1 MTPLRKRMLEDM
13 RLRNLSVRTQKT
25 YIEQAA
31 KFAKYFNKSPE
42 ELGPEEIR
50 TYLVHLVE
58 ERKVSWSLH
67 NQTVCA
73 LRFLYRVT
81 LGKDWSIEH
90 IPHPKKEKRLPVVL
104 SLEEISQLF
113 EAIKS
118 IKYRALLM
126 TAYAAGLRLSEV
138 VHLKVSDIDSKRMV
152 IHIRQGKGRKD
163 RYVMLGERLL
173 QLLREYWKQARPQ
186 LWLFPGRSP
195 DKPVALTCVQQAC
208 RQAALAAGIEKRVTV
223 RVLRH
228 SFATHLLE
236 SGTNIRIIQMLLG
249 HRSLQTTAR
258 YTHVSAQAI
267 QSTRSPIELLKSPAV
282 PANKSRRSKRGKS
295 VQSTK
300 S

>member
-25 YIEQAA
+25 YIEQVA

-81 LGKDWSIEH
+81 LGKDWTIEH

-118 IKYRALLM
+118 IQYRALLM

-173 QLLREYWKQARPQ
+173 QLLREYWKQSLSFVSLCQPRARQLSISFQSTSYSISIAPTRVLVQQILSEVLANILQLCSLPAWLLARP
-186 LWLFPGRSP
+186 R
-195 DKPVALTCVQQAC
+195 
-208 RQAALAAGIEKRVTV
+208 IE
-223 RVLRH
+223 
-228 SFATHLLE
+228 SF
-236 SGTNIRIIQMLLG
+236 MLC
-249 HRSLQTTAR
+249 AR
-258 YTHVSAQAI
+258 RYKLISDFF
-267 QSTRSPIELLKSPAV
+267 
-282 PANKSRRSKRGKS
+282 
-295 VQSTK
+295 
-300 S
+300 